1 MKLSKFLYK
10 KINFVDLE
18 ELNSIDKTNI
28 ILILDSSLF
37 KIFTFVLDKNID
49 AREKEFEINDFL
61 EEKIEN
67 YDPFNYIE
75 KKIILSESDE
85 NIIFL
90 IILLEK
96 EKISSLIENSKNKK
110 IELIGIY
117 PLFLMEFFNKEEKF
131 KTYLEIENTFYRLY
145 FFNNF
150 KLINFEEHE
159 FDKDELLD
167 NKELILENNNL
178 QNIFIYENQNYLN
191 NYFENLEIK
200 NWKSY
205 SLKYCEELN
214 FIPEDIQEKI
224 KYQKIFKLFFPYY
237 LVLVILLVIIS
248 FLINFNTEEKINKI
262 INLEKELGEL
272 KENVFLKKE
281 EIIELENKID
291 LLEKEKLFYSNNPI
305 KVSKLMKIIDE
316 INNFGLE
323 IHSLEFNNNF
333 LILGKTQNEKNI
345 YEFEKKLL
353 ESTLFKNLNHDYI
366 KYNNNEY
373 EFLLEFEVNYE
384 KF

>member
-75 KKIILSESDE
+75 KKIILSESNE

-96 EKISSLIENSKNKK
+96 EKISSLIENFKNKK

-178 QNIFIYENQNYLN
+178 QNIFIYENQNYLD

>member
-96 EKISSLIENSKNKK
+96 EKISSLIENFKNKK

-178 QNIFIYENQNYLN
+178 QNIFIYENQNYLD

>member
-178 QNIFIYENQNYLN
+178 QNIFIYENQNYLD